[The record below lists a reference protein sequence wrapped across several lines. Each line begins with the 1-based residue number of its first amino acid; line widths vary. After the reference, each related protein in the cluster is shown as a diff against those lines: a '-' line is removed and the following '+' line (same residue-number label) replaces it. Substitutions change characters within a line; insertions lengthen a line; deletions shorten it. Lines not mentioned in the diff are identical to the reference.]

1 MKLRCCNKN
10 QECIDFFAQYG
21 TSSNPASGSFIPL
34 NAIFRRGDEIH
45 LEEETQIVL
54 APGYLYLIDYVF
66 LATPEADGFMEII
79 PYING
84 TPRLLYSF
92 FAPTGAERNTSASA
106 GFTTNEAA
114 TSEARLS
121 FRLDYPATTRNIDI
135 SGTVS
140 ITPLMKIGDERGTF

>member
-1 MKLRCCNKN
+1 MRLRCCNKN

-54 APGYLYLIDYVF
+54 APGSLYLIDYVF

-84 TPRLLYSF
+84 TPRLL
-92 FAPTGAERNTSASA
+92 
-106 GFTTNEAA
+106 
-114 TSEARLS
+114 
-121 FRLDYPATTRNIDI
+121 
-135 SGTVS
+135 
-140 ITPLMKIGDERGTF
+140 

>member
-1 MKLRCCNKN
+1 MRLRCCNKN

-66 LATPEADGFMEII
+66 LATGRWLYGDHTIYQWHAKASLFLLRA
-79 PYING
+79 NG
-84 TPRLLYSF
+84 GGEEYVR
-92 FAPTGAERNTSASA
+92 
-106 GFTTNEAA
+106 
-114 TSEARLS
+114 
-121 FRLDYPATTRNIDI
+121 FRRIY
-135 SGTVS
+135 
-140 ITPLMKIGDERGTF
+140 DE

>member
-1 MKLRCCNKN
+1 MRLRCCNKN

-21 TSSNPASGSFIPL
+21 TSSNPTSGSLIPL

-45 LEEETQIVL
+45 LEGDIDRPCT

-79 PYING
+79 PSING

-92 FAPTGAERNTSASA
+92 FAPTGAERIRPLPQDLRRMRRPQARHGYPSAWII
-106 GFTTNEAA
+106 
-114 TSEARLS
+114 RLRQGILIYQGQFLS
-121 FRLDYPATTRNIDI
+121 RR
-135 SGTVS
+135 
-140 ITPLMKIGDERGTF
+140 